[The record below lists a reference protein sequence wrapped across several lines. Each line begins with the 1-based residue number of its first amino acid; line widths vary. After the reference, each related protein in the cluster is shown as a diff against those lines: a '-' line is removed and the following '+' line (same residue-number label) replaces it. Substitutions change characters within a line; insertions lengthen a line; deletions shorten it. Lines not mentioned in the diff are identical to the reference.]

1 MKIWARWPYIH
12 LSVVFPSRMPAGPHF
27 VTQPILLSENI
38 PNIWHKSSTKHKE
51 VDQIETIK
59 TIMQTTRPRITWK
72 VLPMA
77 QVAIFKEIF
86 DQVRKDLDCELF
98 YSELKRHNVSHYI
111 YYLATDNIHIVLEND
126 NTVLIKGLKKVVN
139 VKFSRNTHLIETS
152 YDRLKSREITFQ
164 QYRASLLKQEF
175 SDGLQISMNIKDIT
189 IPLIIH
195 YYLLR
200 AFRTLHK
207 SFHAKS

>member
-1 MKIWARWPYIH
+1 
-12 LSVVFPSRMPAGPHF
+12 
-27 VTQPILLSENI
+27 
-38 PNIWHKSSTKHKE
+38 
-51 VDQIETIK
+51 
-59 TIMQTTRPRITWK
+59 
-72 VLPMA
+72 MA

-111 YYLATDNIHIVLEND
+111 YYLIHRYIHIVLEND

-164 QYRASLLKQEF
+164 QYRENLAKAEFRWVTNIQNEHKRYYYTFDNSLLFTESIQNTT
-175 SDGLQISMNIKDIT
+175 QIF
-189 IPLIIH
+189 P
-195 YYLLR
+195 R
-200 AFRTLHK
+200 
-207 SFHAKS
+207 

>member
-1 MKIWARWPYIH
+1 
-12 LSVVFPSRMPAGPHF
+12 
-27 VTQPILLSENI
+27 
-38 PNIWHKSSTKHKE
+38 
-51 VDQIETIK
+51 
-59 TIMQTTRPRITWK
+59 MQTTRPRITWK

-139 VKFSRNTHLIETS
+139 IKFSRNTHLIETS
-152 YDRLKSREITFQ
+152 YDWLRNQEKSHFSNTGKI
-164 QYRASLLKQEF
+164 LLKQEF

-189 IPLIIH
+189 IPL
-195 YYLLR
+195 R
-200 AFRTLHK
+200 K
-207 SFHAKS
+207 